1 MSDSPAPLIAGDVLT
16 LPELRHLRRVSG
28 LRGAG
33 LVLHAWAVI
42 IGAMALY
49 VAWPSA
55 VTLVLAIALIGARQ
69 LGLMV
74 LMHEAAHWRL
84 ASRPGVNTGIAR
96 WLCAYPVG
104 ADIGAYRRRHHLHH
118 RHTRQADDPDLD
130 ARRPVP
136 GEPAARSGATCCAIS
151 RGVTACRQALAWRV
165 PDGDGIA
172 AVWARW
178 RGPLAANAVLLAA
191 LTAVGHGQLYLLLWL
206 LPLAT
211 WYQVVTRVRDI
222 AEHALA
228 SEDDDPL
235 RNTRTVLAG
244 FLARTFVA
252 PYWVNYHLEHHLLV
266 FVPCWKLREAHA
278 LLVAKGYR
286 PRMEVAPSYAA
297 VIRRVTSERVS
308 PRLTASTAAPSVT
321 RPRRFRSGSKRTKIS
336 AVVRASPSAE

>member
-1 MSDSPAPLIAGDVLT
+1 VSDSPAPLIAGDVLT

-28 LRGAG
+28 LRGTG

-42 IGAMALY
+42 IGVMALY

-96 WLCAYPVG
+96 WLCANPVG

-118 RHTRQADDPDLD
+118 RHTRQADDPDLELT
-130 ARRPVP
+130 APYPV
-136 GEPAARSGATCCAIS
+136 S
-151 RGVTACRQALAWRV
+151 REVFWRDVLCDLAGVTACRQALAWRV
-165 PDGDGIA
+165 PDGDGVA
-172 AVWARW
+172 AAWGRW
-178 RGPLAANAVLLAA
+178 RGPLAANAILLAA
-191 LTAVGHGQLYLLLWL
+191 LAAVGHWQLYLLLWL

-211 WYQVVTRVRDI
+211 WYQVVTRVRDL

-244 FLARTFVA
+244 YLARTFVA

-297 VIRRVTSERVS
+297 VIRRVTSGV
-308 PRLTASTAAPSVT
+308 
-321 RPRRFRSGSKRTKIS
+321 
-336 AVVRASPSAE
+336 